1 MQDFAIR
8 KLLAVACVGA
18 AALVAACNDN
28 GTSPARPDGHGSA
41 AVIAAEE
48 ALPAF
53 TERATLAPFFINQP
67 SQMMIRTDAPTDF
80 VIQRVVGP
88 PGPGAWHTHTG
99 PSFGIVKTGAVT
111 ITRWSRKTGCVSTT
125 YQAGE
130 AYYEV
135 ANEVHRATVER
146 DVSAVEYK
154 ARFYAPAGGG
164 SFTDFLEEGEDE
176 IPDCATD

>member
-1 MQDFAIR
+1 MQDSAIR
-8 KLLAVACVGA
+8 KLLALACVGTG
-18 AALVAACNDN
+18 ALFAACNDEA
-28 GTSPARPDGHGSA
+28 TSPARPDGHGSA

-53 TERATLAPFFINQP
+53 TERAALGPFFINQP
-67 SQMMIRTDAPTDF
+67 SQLMMRTDAPTDF

-125 YQAGE
+125 YQAGQ

-135 ANEVHRATVER
+135 ADEVHRATVEGG
-146 DVSAVEYK
+146 APAIEYK
-154 ARFYAPAGGG
+154 ARFYAPVNGGA
-164 SFTDFLEEGEDE
+164 FTTFLTQDQ
-176 IPDCATD
+176 IPTCQ